1 MDSRLSGDGCDLASV
16 SGVSCVWAEGSTP
29 STSTKEVR
37 SEEDNI
43 SVIKLNNIIMKTFET
58 FDELS
63 NYEFGMDYDQLGPNE
78 QQWVRDE
85 LF

>member
-1 MDSRLSGDGCDLASV
+1 
-16 SGVSCVWAEGSTP
+16 
-29 STSTKEVR
+29 
-37 SEEDNI
+37 
-43 SVIKLNNIIMKTFET
+43 MKTFET

-78 QQWVRDE
+78 KQWVKDE